1 MKKLTRERV
10 VPIMSANASWVIG
23 GIKVS
28 SSPGLPN
35 EAINKRVRA
44 RRFSLELN
52 NWSTKSAWVRTPRA
66 SRKRTKICEKLT
78 LKYGHRSAA
87 EMVKTAHSLK
97 NVVKK
102 T

>member
-1 MKKLTRERV
+1 
-10 VPIMSANASWVIG
+10 
-23 GIKVS
+23 
-28 SSPGLPN
+28 
-35 EAINKRVRA
+35 
-44 RRFSLELN
+44 LN

-87 EMVKTAHSLK
+87 ERVKTAHPLK